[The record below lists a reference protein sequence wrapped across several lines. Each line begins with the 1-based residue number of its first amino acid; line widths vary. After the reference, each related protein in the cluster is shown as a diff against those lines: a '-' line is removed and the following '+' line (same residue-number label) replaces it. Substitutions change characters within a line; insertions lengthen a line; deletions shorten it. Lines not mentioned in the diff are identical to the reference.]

1 MLELLLGILILL
13 IGGLDGVIDAF
24 IGASGG
30 MLNVPFLSL
39 IGVPIKAAIGTSLA
53 VDVVGDCVV
62 AYTYNEHENVDGK
75 MGLSLMIGTVIG
87 AQIGSA
93 VGSALPSFGLEV
105 AYAIFLIVGG
115 IYFWRKKKVKALAVH
130 KGLSFSSSKIS
141 TVVTILIGLAVGSV
155 VVLFGGGGGG
165 MILMVLLFVF
175 GFPMHK
181 AVGTSVMV
189 EAGSSLSGCLGY
201 AIRGHINI
209 LYGIILMVG
218 IIIGGRLA
226 AKYANTVNEES
237 FSKLVGVIFVVL
249 GVLMVLFRQH

>member
-1 MLELLLGILILL
+1 MLGALLGFFILL
-13 IGGLDGVIDAF
+13 IGALDGVIDAF

-30 MLNVPFLSL
+30 MINVPVLSL

-62 AYTYNEHENVDGK
+62 AYTYNEHKNVDVK
-75 MGLSLMIGTVIG
+75 VGLLLMIGTVFG

-93 VGSALPSFGLEV
+93 VGSALPSFGLEA

-115 IYFWRKKKVKALAVH
+115 IYFWRKKGKVKALAVH
-130 KGLSFSSSKIS
+130 KGLNFSSSKIRAI
-141 TVVTILIGLAVGSV
+141 VTILIGLAVGSF

-181 AVGTSVMV
+181 AIGTSVMV

-201 AIRGHINI
+201 AIRGHINL
-209 LYGIILMVG
+209 LYGVILMVG
-218 IIIGGRLA
+218 IIIGGRIA
-226 AKYANTVNEES
+226 AKYVNKVNEET
-237 FSKLVGVIFVVL
+237 FSKFVGVIFVAL
-249 GVLMVLFRQH
+249 GVLMILLR